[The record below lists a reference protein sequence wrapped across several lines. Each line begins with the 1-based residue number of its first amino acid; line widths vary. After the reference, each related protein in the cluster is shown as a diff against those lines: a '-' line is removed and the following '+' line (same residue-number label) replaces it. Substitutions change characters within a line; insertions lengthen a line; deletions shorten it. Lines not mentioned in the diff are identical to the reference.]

1 MVQCNQVENLDK
13 NFQGHRYYKS
23 KDDPQIC
30 LRVHKDEFTFMSTQT
45 DNILGV
51 SFTHQEKT
59 FTKEQL
65 RISYKIKDLDKAQ
78 LILGMRIDRNPTSG
92 DILQKVYSERMLDC
106 FNMLNCF
113 SVLTLLLL
121 GLTLLIDDCS
131 IVLLEI
137 EEIKNTL
144 YYEVLRSLMQL
155 QVITRP
161 DLSYIVNIL
170 YYFAYNLGK

>member
-1 MVQCNQVENLDK
+1 
-13 NFQGHRYYKS
+13 
-23 KDDPQIC
+23 
-30 LRVHKDEFTFMSTQT
+30 
-45 DNILGV
+45 
-51 SFTHQEKT
+51 
-59 FTKEQL
+59 
-65 RISYKIKDLDKAQ
+65 
-78 LILGMRIDRNPTSG
+78 MRIDRNPTSG

-144 YYEVLRSLMQL
+144 YYEVLRSLM
-155 QVITRP
+155 
-161 DLSYIVNIL
+161 
-170 YYFAYNLGK
+170 